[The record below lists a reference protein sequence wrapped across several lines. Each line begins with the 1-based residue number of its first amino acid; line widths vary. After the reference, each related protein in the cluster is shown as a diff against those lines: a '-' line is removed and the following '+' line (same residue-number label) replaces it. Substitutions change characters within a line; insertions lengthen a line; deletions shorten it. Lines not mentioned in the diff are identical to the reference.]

1 MVGYRTPTG
10 LNLQTSHSTER
21 FQGQRQRP
29 SALPGSC
36 QSTSAGMVSIP
47 CRRIF
52 LAHSC
57 PILIVQVHAASV
69 IKLSSRTVAVIH
81 KSHLAKR
88 SRRTGVRGQ
97 WVGQRRTLWKFHSFP
112 KLVPASFGHLYPRW
126 PGRSFLLAARPRVRL
141 SCAWDHLHAAYA
153 HAFNHS
159 TRFSRHHRT
168 SPPPRFAVPTIE
180 SLDVLTNAMARC
192 PIRRSRSRRT
202 LQFNSS
208 KAATPAPF
216 RAQRRSPSGGRLGA

>member
-1 MVGYRTPTG
+1 MVGYPTPTG
-10 LNLQTSHSTER
+10 LNLQTSQSAER

-36 QSTSAGMVSIP
+36 QSTSAGTVSIP

-97 WVGQRRTLWKFHSFP
+97 WVGQRRTLWKFDSFP
-112 KLVPASFGHLYPRW
+112 KLAPASFGHLYPRW
-126 PGRSFLLAARPRVRL
+126 PGRSFSSRGPAPSEVVMRL
-141 SCAWDHLHAAYA
+141 GSSSCSLRACVQPLYA
-153 HAFNHS
+153 LF
-159 TRFSRHHRT
+159 
-168 SPPPRFAVPTIE
+168 PPPPNLPPPPV
-180 SLDVLTNAMARC
+180 
-192 PIRRSRSRRT
+192 RRA
-202 LQFNSS
+202 NH
-208 KAATPAPF
+208 
-216 RAQRRSPSGGRLGA
+216 